1 MTGPESAGNGRGRP
15 HDSETAAAAYLGGG
29 LHPQAV
35 RAFERHL
42 FGCEQCWQ
50 EVEAGRTGRRLA
62 ESARQVAPLELR
74 EQLRAVIASEVLASE
89 FGASEVG
96 AGASRS
102 GRPAAGRPI
111 RPSRRGRGQRGRG
124 WLAALHAGRLTWR
137 PALGGLALGG
147 LALGGLALLVVVT
160 LQPGRSGPP
169 AQPAAV
175 GAAVADFRA
184 LRLPGTEVPRGAA
197 PDLSQVRLRP
207 MGAAAGVLVGRAV
220 TAYSYRDS
228 AGRDLLVYRS
238 REPFPTAA
246 GAKRLAGPDG
256 PWIAGIGGVTVLC
269 ARSPHALLVLG
280 LDRRLVLDAARALD
294 IT

>member
-1 MTGPESAGNGRGRP
+1 MTGPEAAGNGRGRP
-15 HDSETAAAAYLGGG
+15 HDCETAAADYLGGG

-42 FGCEQCWQ
+42 LGCEQCWQ

-74 EQLRAVIASEVLASE
+74 EQLRAVIASEV
-89 FGASEVG
+89 GASELG

-102 GRPAAGRPI
+102 GRPAAGGPI

-124 WLAALHAGRLTWR
+124 WLAALRAGRLTWR

-147 LALGGLALLVVVT
+147 LALLLVVVA
-160 LQPGRSGPP
+160 LHPDRSGPP
-169 AQPAAV
+169 RQPAAI

-207 MGAAAGVLVGRAV
+207 MGAAAGVAAGRAV

-228 AGRDLLVYRS
+228 AGRDLLVYLS

-280 LDRRLVLDAARALD
+280 LDRRLVLDAARVLD

>member
-1 MTGPESAGNGRGRP
+1 MTGPEAAGNGRGRP
-15 HDSETAAAAYLGGG
+15 HDSETAAADYLGGG

-42 FGCEQCWQ
+42 LGCEQCWQ

-74 EQLRAVIASEVLASE
+74 EQLRAVIASEVGASE
-89 FGASEVG
+89 VAASEVG
-96 AGASRS
+96 ASELGAGASRT
-102 GRPAAGRPI
+102 GRPADVGPI
-111 RPSRRGRGQRGRG
+111 RPSRRGRGQRGWG
-124 WLAALHAGRLTWR
+124 WLAALRAGRLTWR

-147 LALGGLALLVVVT
+147 LALLVVVA
-160 LQPGRSGPP
+160 LYPGRSGPP
-169 AQPAAV
+169 RQPAAI

-207 MGAAAGVLVGRAV
+207 MGAAAGVVAGRAV

-228 AGRDLLVYRS
+228 AGRDLLVYLS

-246 GAKRLAGPDG
+246 GAERLAGPDG

-280 LDRRLVLDAARALD
+280 LDRRLVLDAARVLD

>member
-1 MTGPESAGNGRGRP
+1 MTGPEAAGNGRGRP
-15 HDSETAAAAYLGGG
+15 HDSETAAADYLGGG
-29 LHPQAV
+29 LHPRAV

-42 FGCEQCWQ
+42 LGCEQCWQ

-62 ESARQVAPLELR
+62 ESARQVAPPELR
-74 EQLRAVIASEVLASE
+74 EQLRAVIASEVGASE
-89 FGASEVG
+89 FGA
-96 AGASRS
+96 GASRP
-102 GRPAAGRPI
+102 GRPPAGGPI
-111 RPSRRGRGQRGRG
+111 RPSRRGRGQRGWG
-124 WLAALHAGRLTWR
+124 WLAALRAGGLTWR
-137 PALGGLALGG
+137 LALGG
-147 LALGGLALLVVVT
+147 LALGGLALLVVVA

-169 AQPAAV
+169 RQPAAI
-175 GAAVADFRA
+175 GAAVADFYA

-207 MGAAAGVLVGRAV
+207 MGAAAGVVAGRAV

-228 AGRDLLVYRS
+228 AGRDLLVYLS
-238 REPFPTAA
+238 QEPFPAAA
-246 GAKRLAGPDG
+246 GAERLGGPDG

>member
-1 MTGPESAGNGRGRP
+1 MTGPEAAGNG
-15 HDSETAAAAYLGGG
+15 HDSDAAAADYLGGG
-29 LHPQAV
+29 LHPRAV
-35 RAFERHL
+35 QAFERHL
-42 FGCEQCWQ
+42 LGCEQCWQ

-74 EQLRAVIASEVLASE
+74 EQLRAVIASEV
-89 FGASEVG
+89 GASAVIAGDLG

-102 GRPAAGRPI
+102 RRPAAGGPI
-111 RPSRRGRGQRGRG
+111 RPSRRGRGQRGWG
-124 WLAALHAGRLTWR
+124 WLAALRAGRLTWR

-147 LALGGLALLVVVT
+147 LALLVVVA

-169 AQPAAV
+169 RQPAAI

-207 MGAAAGVLVGRAV
+207 MGAAAGVVAGRAV

-228 AGRDLLVYRS
+228 TGRDLLVYLS

>member
-1 MTGPESAGNGRGRP
+1 MTGPEAAGNGRGRP
-15 HDSETAAAAYLGGG
+15 HDSETAAADYLGGG

-42 FGCEQCWQ
+42 LGCEQCWQ

-74 EQLRAVIASEVLASE
+74 EQLRAVIASEVI
-89 FGASEVG
+89 ASEVG
-96 AGASRS
+96 AGELGAGASRT
-102 GRPAAGRPI
+102 GRPAAGGPI
-111 RPSRRGRGQRGRG
+111 RPSRRGRGQRGWG
-124 WLAALHAGRLTWR
+124 WLAVLRAGRLTWR
-137 PALGGLALGG
+137 PARGGV
-147 LALGGLALLVVVT
+147 ALGGLALLVVVT

>member
-1 MTGPESAGNGRGRP
+1 MTGPEAAGSARRRP
-15 HDSETAAAAYLGGG
+15 HDSETAAADYLGGG

-42 FGCEQCWQ
+42 LGCEQCWQ

-74 EQLRAVIASEVLASE
+74 EQLRAVITSEVGASEV
-89 FGASEVG
+89 GASEVG
-96 AGASRS
+96 AGEFGAGASRT
-102 GRPAAGRPI
+102 GRPAASGPI
-111 RPSRRGRGQRGRG
+111 RPSRRGRAQRAWG
-124 WLAALHAGRLTWR
+124 WLAALRGGRLTWR

-147 LALGGLALLVVVT
+147 LALLVVVA
-160 LQPGRSGPP
+160 LYPGRSGPP
-169 AQPAAV
+169 RQPAAI

-207 MGAAAGVLVGRAV
+207 MGAAAGVVAGRAV

-228 AGRDLLVYRS
+228 AGRDLLVYLS

-246 GAKRLAGPDG
+246 GAERLAGPDG

-280 LDRRLVLDAARALD
+280 LDRRLVLDAARVLD

>member
-1 MTGPESAGNGRGRP
+1 MTGPEAAGNGRGRP
-15 HDSETAAAAYLGGG
+15 HDSETAAADYLGGG

-35 RAFERHL
+35 QAFERHL
-42 FGCEQCWQ
+42 LGCEQCWQ
-50 EVEAGRTGRRLA
+50 EVEAGRIGRWLA

-74 EQLRAVIASEVLASE
+74 EQLRAVIASEV
-89 FGASEVG
+89 GASELG
-96 AGASRS
+96 AGASRT
-102 GRPAAGRPI
+102 GRPAAGGPI
-111 RPSRRGRGQRGRG
+111 RPSRRGRGQWGRG
-124 WLAALHAGRLTWR
+124 WLAALRAGRLTWR
-137 PALGGLALGG
+137 RALGG
-147 LALGGLALLVVVT
+147 LALGGLALLVVVA
-160 LQPGRSGPP
+160 LHPGRSGPP
-169 AQPAAV
+169 RQPAAI

-207 MGAAAGVLVGRAV
+207 MGAAAGVVAGRAV

-228 AGRDLLVYRS
+228 TGRDLLVYLS

-280 LDRRLVLDAARALD
+280 LDRRLVLDAARVLD

>member
-1 MTGPESAGNGRGRP
+1 MTGPEAAGNG
-15 HDSETAAAAYLGGG
+15 HDSDAAAADYLGGG

-35 RAFERHL
+35 QAFERHL
-42 FGCEQCWQ
+42 LGCEQCWQ

-74 EQLRAVIASEVLASE
+74 EQLRAVIASEV
-89 FGASEVG
+89 GASAVIASDLG
-96 AGASRS
+96 AGASRTGGLRLAARS
-102 GRPAAGRPI
+102 GRAGVGAA
-111 RPSRRGRGQRGRG
+111 SRGWG
-124 WLAALHAGRLTWR
+124 WLAALRAGRLTWR

-147 LALGGLALLVVVT
+147 LALLVVVA

-169 AQPAAV
+169 VQPAAI

-184 LRLPGTEVPRGAA
+184 LRLPGTGVPRGAA

-207 MGAAAGVLVGRAV
+207 MGAAAGVVAGRAV

-228 AGRDLLVYRS
+228 AGRDLLVYLS

-246 GAKRLAGPDG
+246 GAERLAGPDG
-256 PWIAGIGGVTVLC
+256 PWIAGVGGVTVLC

-280 LDRRLVLDAARALD
+280 LNRRLVLDVARALD